1 MTDALVPDLPAVRP
15 GARAWTATALA
26 EARMVSRDTAGLVV
40 PVLLPALVLVMTGN
54 QEGLD
59 SVLPGADG
67 RTAFDVHL
75 VPLTV
80 AFVISMVGIVNMP
93 SFLAAYRHT
102 GVLRRLGVTPA
113 SPGMV
118 LVAQAVVGVAQI
130 VAGLAVTLAVAVV
143 AFGGQLP
150 VDGLVAAGVLLLS
163 VAACLALGMLVAA
176 VARTAQSAV
185 AIGLVVFL
193 GTAAVGGLFGGL
205 NNVPAALADV
215 GTVLP
220 YGATVA
226 ALGAAWAGVAV
237 PVSAVVG
244 LAVTTVVG
252 GALAAFWFRWE

>member
-15 GARAWTATALA
+15 RARAWTATALA

-40 PVLLPALVLVMTGN
+40 PVLLPALILVMTGN

-59 SVLPGADG
+59 TALPGADG

-80 AFVISMVGIVNMP
+80 AFVVAMVGIVNMP

-118 LVAQAVVGVAQI
+118 LVAQAVVGVVQI
-130 VAGLAVTLAVAVV
+130 VVGLAVTLAVAVA
-143 AFGGQLP
+143 AFDGHLP
-150 VDGLVAAGVLLLS
+150 VDGWVAAGVLALS

-176 VARTAQSAV
+176 VASTAQSAV

-205 NNVPAALADV
+205 ANLPEHLAEI
-215 GTVLP
+215 GTLLP
-220 YGATVA
+220 FGATVE
-226 ALGAAWAGVAV
+226 ALGAAWGGYPV
-237 PVSAVVG
+237 PISAVVG
-244 LAVTTVVG
+244 LAVTTAVS
-252 GALAAFWFRWE
+252 GALAAVWFRWE